1 MPEHRPPLPTR
12 TTNRAMAATLRLWQ
26 VTGCTDT
33 TILEQVAAGLREL
46 PDAAPRNL
54 HSPSDIHTGPSNDP
68 GAAPGI
74 PRHPDDAG
82 L

>member
-1 MPEHRPPLPTR
+1 MPEQHPPLPTR

-26 VTGCTDT
+26 VTWCTDP

-46 PDAAPRNL
+46 PDAAPRTL
-54 HSPSDIHTGPSNDP
+54 HSPSGIRTAPDTDP
-68 GAAPGI
+68 GTAAGI

-82 L
+82 F